1 MMAVIMDENP
11 CGVAVRDGKA
21 DNTTQEEATIVS
33 IITTFLPSQS
43 FVLGKKE
50 KKNILYS
57 YSQRSS

>member
-11 CGVAVRDGKA
+11 CGVGVRDGKA

-50 KKNILYS
+50 KNILYS